1 MELTDYNREMHFSL
15 IYSFLNAKI
24 VKTLRIDFK
33 SPEDK
38 MATIKKI
45 AEHLGIAVSTVS
57 KGLNGASDISE
68 ETRQMVL
75 DAAVEMGYTT
85 KKMRKP
91 ENKKVCIFVEN
102 MDYESIDQFGYD
114 IITGFKKEAVR
125 KKWEVTIV
133 PINLNLQT
141 AERYDTYM
149 LKNGFT
155 GGFLIGFT
163 LHEDWIKQ
171 LHETT
176 VPTVLF
182 DNYIS
187 SNNKVGYVGTDS
199 SEGIHA
205 AVAHLASLG
214 HKKIA
219 FLNGAKNSMVSE
231 ERENAF
237 IKSMQEYGLRPDD
250 RLIEYGYYVPDCA
263 RYHVPG
269 FLENGATAIMCASDL
284 MASWVI
290 AELNRQEKKVPEDIS
305 VIGFDDLPIAGKH
318 VPSITTIRQDRSNLG
333 KSAVLLLDGLMHN
346 VCISKILLRAQF
358 MKRDSTDIAGPIA
371 HKTYQPE

>member
-1 MELTDYNREMHFSL
+1 
-15 IYSFLNAKI
+15 
-24 VKTLRIDFK
+24 
-33 SPEDK
+33 
-38 MATIKKI
+38 MATIKQI

-75 DAAVEMGYTT
+75 DAAVEMGYVT

-91 ENKKVCIFVEN
+91 ENKKVCVFVEN

-125 KKWEVTIV
+125 RKWDVTIV
-133 PINLNLQT
+133 PTNLNLQT
-141 AERYDTYM
+141 AEKYDTYM
-149 LKNGFT
+149 LKNGFS

-171 LHETT
+171 LHETS

-187 SNNKVGYVGTDS
+187 NNDNIGYVGTDS
-199 SEGIHA
+199 YEGIHA
-205 AVAHLASLG
+205 AVKHLVNLG

-219 FLNGAKNSMVSE
+219 FLNGSKNSMVSE
-231 ERENAF
+231 QRQMAF
-237 IKSMQEYGLRPDD
+237 IQSLEEFSLELNENLM
-250 RLIEYGYYVPDCA
+250 EYGYYVPDCA
-263 RYHVPG
+263 RYHVPT

-284 MASWVI
+284 IAMGVI
-290 AELNRQEKKVPEDIS
+290 AELNRQGLRVPEDIS
-305 VIGFDDLPIAGKH
+305 VIGFDDLPIAARQI
-318 VPSITTIRQDRSNLG
+318 PALTTIRQERSNLG
-333 KSAVLLLDGLMHN
+333 KSAALLLDGLMNH
-346 VCISKILLRAQF
+346 VSISKILLRAKF
-358 MKRDSTDIAGPIA
+358 IERDSTGKIN
-371 HKTYQPE
+371 